1 MTSVRRKSRE
11 GKTPGV
17 LMPKKPAYLM
27 DRSFLH
33 EKKATL
39 ATPTSDASTIFR
51 DQNTLLHTFTAQ
63 LKRIEFK

>member
-1 MTSVRRKSRE
+1 MTSMKRKSRE

-33 EKKATL
+33 EKKSNSGHAPQWRINQISRSEHII
-39 ATPTSDASTIFR
+39 AHFYSST
-51 DQNTLLHTFTAQ
+51 
-63 LKRIEFK
+63 